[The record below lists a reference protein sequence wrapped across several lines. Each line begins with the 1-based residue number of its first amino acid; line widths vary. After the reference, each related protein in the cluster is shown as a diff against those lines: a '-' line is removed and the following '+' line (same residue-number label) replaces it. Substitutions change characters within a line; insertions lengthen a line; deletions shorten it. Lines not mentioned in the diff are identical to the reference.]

1 MGNFPQKKKK
11 KKLKGYRQ
19 PSKPAFHFF
28 AVKNQNFFQ
37 NL

>member
-1 MGNFPQKKKK
+1 MGNFPQKKEKK
-11 KKLKGYRQ
+11 KSYGQ
-19 PSKPAFHFF
+19 PSKQAFHFF